1 MQDNEQIFRKS
12 WRNESFFFL
21 FFFAERSKYYKKELA
36 YIPCYDD
43 EWLVDE
49 LRERTRP
56 DKRNNLTL
64 SDVLRRSEAFER
76 GDGLLPV
83 YTGSYRRPGQVQR
96 DVLRNES
103 REEIVEGILVA
114 LSLETY
120 RERPLIGRV
129 DQVGESTLTITWLHG
144 HWTTPWSVCKQRQGQ
159 RYVEWQ
165 EEVPKASVVLF
176 DFQLTSGGKLRKA
189 TKRELRR
196 VYDLEEDE

>member
-1 MQDNEQIFRKS
+1 M
-12 WRNESFFFL
+12 
-21 FFFAERSKYYKKELA
+21 
-36 YIPCYDD
+36 
-43 EWLVDE
+43 
-49 LRERTRP
+49 
-56 DKRNNLTL
+56 
-64 SDVLRRSEAFER
+64 
-76 GDGLLPV
+76 
-83 YTGSYRRPGQVQR
+83 
-96 DVLRNES
+96 
-103 REEIVEGILVA
+103 A